1 VTGRDTK
8 GDTTRETNDPRP
20 RTPGIVVAFSGKP
33 HFLAFAAEGAMRV
46 GRDAPAFA
54 LFDDER
60 LSRNHAEIRAT
71 PRGFVVRD
79 FGSRNGTFVDGD
91 LVRGETHAGDGAIV
105 RAGRTIMILSADVTP
120 FVGREVRTVGNVLV
134 GVKLADV
141 LTEVERAAS
150 AGDALMVRGETG
162 AGKEIA
168 ARRYHDASPSAAGP
182 FAAFNCATIPHGL
195 AERLLFGA
203 KRGAYSGAMGDSD
216 GVVQAADGGTLFL
229 DEIGELDQAVQAKL
243 LRVLE
248 TREVVPLGASRPRK
262 VDVRFCFATH
272 RDLRQ
277 AVAAGTFR
285 ADLFYRLGEHEVV
298 LPALRERREDIPWLC
313 ALAAAEVDKDLVLHP
328 RFVEACMMRPWP
340 GNVRELLRETRRAA
354 HAAHDAHD
362 ADVRDSHLKERAGE
376 AIAALPKPVERIV
389 ETGPSEADVRAALH
403 AADGNVSEAAR
414 ALGMHRTQLRRTLDK
429 LGITAAKA

>member
-1 VTGRDTK
+1 MAGRETK
-8 GDTTRETNDPRP
+8 GDTARETAGPRA
-20 RTPGIVVAFSGKP
+20 RTPGIAVVFSAKP
-33 HFLAFAAEGAMRV
+33 HFLAFAAEEAVRL

-60 LSRNHAEIRAT
+60 LSRHHAEIRAT

-79 FGSRNGTFVDGD
+79 LGSRNGTFVDGT
-91 LVRGETHAGDGAIV
+91 LVRGETRADDGAIV
-105 RAGRTIMILSADVTP
+105 RAGRTIMILKADVTP
-120 FVGREVRTVGNVLV
+120 WLGREVHTIDGVFV
-134 GVKLADV
+134 GVKLADA
-141 LTEVERAAS
+141 LAEIELAAK

-162 AGKEIA
+162 SGKEIA
-168 ARRYHDASPSAAGP
+168 ARRYHDASPAAAGP

-248 TREVVPLGASRPRK
+248 TREVVPLGASRSSK

-272 RDLRQ
+272 RDLRR

-298 LPALRERREDIPWLC
+298 LPPLRERREDIPWLC
-313 ALAAAEVDKDLVLHP
+313 ALAAAEVDSGLVLHP
-328 RFVEACMMRPWP
+328 RFIEACMMRSWP

-354 HAAHDAHD
+354 HTAKSSRE
-362 ADVRDSHLKERAGE
+362 ADVRDDHLKEHAGE
-376 AIAALPKPVERIV
+376 AIASVPKTIERAD
-389 ETGPSEADVRAALH
+389 TGPSEADVRAALV
-403 AADGNVSEAAR
+403 AASGNVSEAAR
-414 ALGMHRTQLRRTLDK
+414 ALGMHRTQLRRTLEK
-429 LGITAAKA
+429 LGITAAKE